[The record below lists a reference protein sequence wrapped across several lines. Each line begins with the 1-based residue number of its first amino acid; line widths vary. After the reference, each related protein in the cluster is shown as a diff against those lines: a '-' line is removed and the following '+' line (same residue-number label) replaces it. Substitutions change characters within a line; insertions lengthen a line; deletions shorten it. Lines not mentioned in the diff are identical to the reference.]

1 MNQYTSSS
9 YNFLTLLLAS
19 RVVFLIVWVKRALE
33 NSTSQGAPP
42 GFVFALCVLAIGK
55 LVNGN
60 ADFSPCACLQT
71 MPQGYTMYGTQ
82 MPLQQT
88 PQQQAGSVVLS
99 PTYNSRTYPAAH
111 SNPALMERLR
121 QMQQPPSGY
130 VQQQASAYLQ
140 PMTSSQ
146 RWCMWKWLQ
155 WWPLK
160 SSSLLCFPRIW
171 CFIIVLMSLLIST
184 SFSFCCLIFSCQ
196 IVVQKKQC
204 PVYIIQGLLF
214 DSHLP

>member
-1 MNQYTSSS
+1 MKQYTSSS

-19 RVVFLIVWVKRALE
+19 RVVFLIFWVKRALE
-33 NSTSQGAPP
+33 NSTSRGAPP

-55 LVNGN
+55 VVNGN
-60 ADFSPCACLQT
+60 ANFSPCACLQT

-130 VQQQASAYLQ
+130 VQQQASPYLQ
-140 PMTSSQ
+140 PLTSSQ

-160 SSSLLCFPRIW
+160 SSSLLHFPRDMVFYNCSYGLAYFHII
-171 CFIIVLMSLLIST
+171 FILS
-184 SFSFCCLIFSCQ
+184 
-196 IVVQKKQC
+196 
-204 PVYIIQGLLF
+204 
-214 DSHLP
+214 SHF